1 MDESRK
7 YAAHNKP
14 DIKEHIPN
22 DSSLSDISEKTNLI
36 QNESK

>member
-7 YAAHNKP
+7 YVAHNKP
-14 DIKEHIPN
+14 DIKQHIPN
-22 DSSLSDISEKTNLI
+22 DSSLFDISEKTNLI